1 MLSSDRQ
8 SYWVFLIA
16 EELFKNKMISYKDRD
31 IVIRAGGRAMQ
42 AFMRQHND
50 IEKKVR
56 QKISSLKRN
65 VNEHSSEWQ
74 VLYWNYYEEELS
86 RSRLS

>member
-16 EELFKNKMISYKDRD
+16 DELFKNKMISYKDRD

-42 AFMRQHND
+42 SFMRQHND
-50 IEKKVR
+50 IEQKVR

-86 RSRLS
+86 RSHLS